1 MEEDID
7 DVLLVSV
14 EKTRIIDILIELLDE
29 TEVVDEVDEMR
40 TELVQLRLDEVD
52 VLDNE
57 IIEDIELE
65 DEVELEKI
73 DGLLNVIIDDE
84 LESVVVYLEAF
95 SGILDEVDEV
105 ELQILMTVICQ
116 NVELDD
122 DEVVDEV
129 EIEQPLVLE
138 VP

>member
-1 MEEDID
+1 MEGDID

-14 EKTRIIDILIELLDE
+14 EKTRTIDILIELLEEIDE
-29 TEVVDEVDEMR
+29 ADEVEEVV
-40 TELVQLRLDEVD
+40 TSVQPRLDEVEL
-52 VLDNE
+52 VDNE

-73 DGLLNVIIDDE
+73 DGLLNVIIIDDAE
-84 LESVVVYLEAF
+84 CVVVYLEAF
-95 SGILDEVDEV
+95 SGILDEVELVEV
-105 ELQILMTVICQ
+105 QILVIVTYQ

-122 DEVVDEV
+122 ADDADEDD
-129 EIEQPLVLE
+129 IEQPLVLE